1 MIKTLEDYK
10 EKKRDLYDGNS
21 NYGSLRELNLDT
33 DSDVLE
39 EYEDEI
45 ERKRA
50 WKSFT
55 DDYMSNFDDGYSPD
69 DFIGG

>member
-10 EKKRDLYDGNS
+10 ERKRDFYDGYS
-21 NYGSLRELNLDT
+21 NYGSLHELNKDT
-33 DSDVLE
+33 DPAVLE
-39 EYEDEI
+39 EYEEEI
-45 ERKRA
+45 ERKRE
-50 WKSFT
+50 WESFK